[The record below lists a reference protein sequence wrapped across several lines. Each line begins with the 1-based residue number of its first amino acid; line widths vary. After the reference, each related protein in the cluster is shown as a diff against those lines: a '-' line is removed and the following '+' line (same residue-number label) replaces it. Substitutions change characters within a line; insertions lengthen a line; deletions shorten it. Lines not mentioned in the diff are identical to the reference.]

1 MKDII
6 DLIGR
11 IFISSIFLY
20 QAVVNITEA
29 VSVKK
34 EMIEYSVN
42 RIDFL
47 FATGIVLMIL
57 GGLSVLIGYRA
68 KLGALLLLVFLV
80 PSTLTYYFDFAD
92 EMQQQMFIRNIAII
106 GGLLMIVANGSGRY
120 SIKRMLAGIK

>member
-20 QAVVNITEA
+20 QAVINIFEA

-42 RIDFL
+42 KTNFL
-47 FATGIVLMIL
+47 FATGIVLMIV

-68 KLGALLLLVFLV
+68 KLGALLLLVFLI
-80 PSTLTYYFDFAD
+80 PSTLTYYFDFSN
-92 EMQQQMFIRNIAII
+92 EMQQQMFMRNIAII

>member
-6 DLIGR
+6 DLLGR

-20 QAVVNITEA
+20 QAVVNILEA

-47 FATGIVLMIL
+47 FATGIVLMII

-68 KLGALLLLVFLV
+68 KLGAMLLLVFLV
-80 PSTLTYYFDFAD
+80 PSTLTYYFDFSD
-92 EMQQQMFIRNIAII
+92 ELQQQMFIRNIAII